1 MIQLHHPRFRSA
13 RSLAR
18 SVLIHYFEIIF
29 LRMITFP
36 RNFEEGMMRFRRA
49 AWPIVLASLA
59 IPTAAARGGSSNR
72 SLTALFESTG
82 NFQNPGARSLGLGG
96 AFIALADDASAAELN
111 PAGLTQLTRPE
122 ASFEFRQLKTVTD
135 VRYADAFRSG
145 PYSCFS
151 SDAGLGPCDARFS
164 DRKNFLSW
172 ASLILPVGTGS
183 TLALYRHVLDREHL
197 RAIQPVLDYDGGPFE
212 STGDIVDLDRQIVR
226 TGVSFAHKIA
236 EPLSV
241 GVSLNLNSVSQAF
254 RLTTF
259 STDYLRGAPTGGDP
273 TMINSIQDSQIHQ
286 EKLGATAGIYWRP
299 SEALSA
305 GVSYSTRV
313 QFDENST
320 TRYCLT
326 NPDGTTPC
334 DFSTPYADQFYSFD
348 STGSFTLPSRLGVS
362 AGWRPGSWLV
372 VAAEADRV
380 KYSDNSIAFP
390 QCAVDAS
397 GNCLFD
403 DQGNYL
409 LDGYDKIAPK
419 DVWEIHAGAEAVFPF
434 SGSGLAAVR
443 AGYWHDPD
451 HSFQYRGCRS
461 IPNAASQTC
470 RFDALYTQFFPP
482 LGSRDHYAGGVGV
495 AWEWGQLDVGYD
507 WVRQTHASTL
517 SASVVI
523 RMR

>member
-1 MIQLHHPRFRSA
+1 
-13 RSLAR
+13 
-18 SVLIHYFEIIF
+18 
-29 LRMITFP
+29 
-36 RNFEEGMMRFRRA
+36 MRLRRA
-49 AWPIVLASLA
+49 VLAIVPVWL
-59 IPTAAARGGSSNR
+59 TGAAAPIHAGSSNR
-72 SLTALFESTG
+72 SLTVLFEATG

-122 ASFEFRQLKTVTD
+122 AGFEFRRLTTVTD

-164 DRKNFLSW
+164 DTRNFLSY

-183 TLALYRHVLDREHL
+183 TLAFYRHELDSEHL
-197 RAIQPVLDYDGGPFE
+197 HAIQPVLDYDGGPYE
-212 STGDIVDLDRQIVR
+212 STGDIVDLDRRIVR
-226 TGVSFAHKIA
+226 TGVSFAHKIV

-286 EKLGATAGIYWRP
+286 EKPGVTAGLYWRP
-299 SEALSA
+299 LEAVSA
-305 GVSYSTRV
+305 GLSYSTRV
-313 QFDENST
+313 QFDEQST
-320 TRYCLT
+320 TRYCPT

-334 DFSTPYADQFYSFD
+334 VFSTPYADAFYSFD
-348 STGSFTLPSRLGVS
+348 STGSFTLPSRLGIS
-362 AGWRPGSWLV
+362 AAYRPGSWLV
-372 VAAEADRV
+372 LAGEADRV
-380 KYSDNSIAFP
+380 GYSDNSIAFP

-403 DQGNYL
+403 AQGNYL
-409 LDGYDKIAPK
+409 LDGYDKIAPR
-419 DVWEIHAGAEAVFPF
+419 DVWELHAGAEAVVPF
-434 SGSGLAAVR
+434 AGSGLVGVR

-461 IPNAASQTC
+461 ITNAADKAC
-470 RFDALYTQFFPP
+470 RFNSLYTQFFPP
-482 LGSRDHYAGGVGV
+482 LGSRDHFAGGIGV

-507 WVRQTHASTL
+507 WVRQTHAGTL
-517 SASVVI
+517 AASVVI